1 MAIFSDRIE
10 TAYYISEDY
19 SNIQVEWKDDA
30 GNIVIHICPA
40 DPENADFK
48 ALQDEGWDAEK
59 LTAGTAAFK
68 RLHNSGFNA
77 MVNAQARKLARQM
90 VADMRTQ
97 VESAERD
104 RLANVREKATKEE
117 VEAKEKL
124 KSLREKHE
132 KELKAYQDMRKTMDR
147 DEHIAGLQT
156 LREKIAREQADYD
169 KLLSRIERD
178 TALEDLAQNKKAAEE
193 ERQRFIKMRE
203 AEKIKL
209 TNIQEEIDN
218 KREKVVALNKDIK
231 EKVDANKRIAQSIE
245 ERKALAKTM
254 EDRIKAREDAAK
266 AELDK
271 IRQKL
276 TEKENM
282 TREQVQNL
290 TIKLAEK
297 EDYLKGLNKEV
308 RKTEISSSNSV
319 YELWIDNN
327 TLKDEVFKFKLWAL
341 ELPEIKEKATKEQK
355 SSLRKVKS
363 IAEGIA
369 IIADVR
375 KQEKPEG

>member
-40 DPENADFK
+40 DPENGDFK

-68 RLHNSGFNA
+68 RLHNAGFNA

-132 KELKAYQDMRKTMDR
+132 KELKAYQDMRRTMDR

>member
-1 MAIFSDRIE
+1 
-10 TAYYISEDY
+10 
-19 SNIQVEWKDDA
+19 
-30 GNIVIHICPA
+30 
-40 DPENADFK
+40 
-48 ALQDEGWDAEK
+48 
-59 LTAGTAAFK
+59 
-68 RLHNSGFNA
+68 
-77 MVNAQARKLARQM
+77 
-90 VADMRTQ
+90 
-97 VESAERD
+97 
-104 RLANVREKATKEE
+104 
-117 VEAKEKL
+117 
-124 KSLREKHE
+124 
-132 KELKAYQDMRKTMDR
+132 
-147 DEHIAGLQT
+147 
-156 LREKIAREQADYD
+156 
-169 KLLSRIERD
+169 
-178 TALEDLAQNKKAAEE
+178 
-193 ERQRFIKMRE
+193 MRE

>member
-40 DPENADFK
+40 NPENGDFK

-90 VADMRTQ
+90 VADVRQQ
-97 VESAERD
+97 VLD
-104 RLANVREKATKEE
+104 EE
-117 VEAKEKL
+117 GEAKANL
-124 KSLREKHE
+124 KRLREKHE

-147 DEHIAGLQT
+147 DEHIAGLKA
-156 LREKIAREQADYD
+156 LREKIALEQKDYE
-169 KLLSRIERD
+169 KLKSRIERD
-178 TALEDLAQNKKAAEE
+178 TALEEMAQDRKVVEQ
-193 ERQRFIKMRE
+193 ERQNFIKAKE

-209 TNIQEEIDN
+209 MNIQSEIDN
-218 KREKVVALNKDIK
+218 KREKVAALNKDIK
-231 EKVDANKRIAQSIE
+231 EKVDANKKIAQSIE

-266 AELDK
+266 AELDR
-271 IRQKL
+271 IRHKLDQK
-276 TEKENM
+276 ESM

-290 TIKLAEK
+290 TTKLAEK
-297 EDYLKGLNKEV
+297 EEYLKGLNKEV
-308 RKTEISSSNSV
+308 RKTEVSSSNSI

-341 ELPEIKEKATKEQK
+341 DLPEMKEKANKEQK

-369 IIADVR
+369 IIEAVR
-375 KQEKPEG
+375 KQETAEG